1 MTTTPAGTPEHE
13 LFARISRAADRAE
26 RAAEQM
32 AAIAARMVEREAAL
46 DAAYVRATRNLV
58 ALAQL
63 IGDPTPE
70 ELAADAG
77 TRTAPPG
84 ETPP

>member
-1 MTTTPAGTPEHE
+1 MGQPMTTTPAGTPEQE
-13 LFARISRAADRAE
+13 LFARVS

-84 ETPP
+84 ETQP

>member
-1 MTTTPAGTPEHE
+1 MTTTPAGTPEQD
-13 LFARISRAADRAE
+13 LFACFS

-32 AAIAARMVEREAAL
+32 AAIAARVDARELAL
-46 DAAYVRATRNLV
+46 NAAYDRATRNLI

-77 TRTAPPG
+77 TRTAPPAPQQ
-84 ETPP
+84 ENPDAK